1 MVKWIFIYP
10 SFIKK
15 NATNSKTVFFKRHL
29 TKRSNIRWHNKLFQN
44 KKKYTLKQIQSI
56 QTSLVEVYQ
65 HGVYLPAL
73 PCKCVPILS
82 DCEVWALPGELQK
95 FNFLPVKQFFCWFGC
110 MLEVNVVKFLFIFNF
125 LAGTFGAK
133 SDRDLELFIT
143 HFTLTKASLPAKEK
157 QPLSIILKTTMIHHG
172 YGVCLGGGF
181 CDVKCYFCAKS
192 AFWNHVHKV

>member
-1 MVKWIFIYP
+1 
-10 SFIKK
+10 
-15 NATNSKTVFFKRHL
+15 
-29 TKRSNIRWHNKLFQN
+29 
-44 KKKYTLKQIQSI
+44 
-56 QTSLVEVYQ
+56 
-65 HGVYLPAL
+65 
-73 PCKCVPILS
+73 
-82 DCEVWALPGELQK
+82 
-95 FNFLPVKQFFCWFGC
+95 

-172 YGVCLGGGF
+172 YGVCLGVFFG
-181 CDVKCYFCAKS
+181 DVNCYFCAKS

>member
-1 MVKWIFIYP
+1 MPKSGHLPKTKQINKKWLYYQNCKWVLSPKSVEHVAHEWWINIINNNKINIKAVFGKMNFYISFIYQ
-10 SFIKK
+10 KK

-95 FNFLPVKQFFCWFGC
+95 FNFLPVKQFFCWLDAC
-110 MLEVNVVKFLFIFNF
+110 LKLMLWNSSSSS
-125 LAGTFGAK
+125 TF
-133 SDRDLELFIT
+133 
-143 HFTLTKASLPAKEK
+143 
-157 QPLSIILKTTMIHHG
+157 
-172 YGVCLGGGF
+172 
-181 CDVKCYFCAKS
+181 
-192 AFWNHVHKV
+192 